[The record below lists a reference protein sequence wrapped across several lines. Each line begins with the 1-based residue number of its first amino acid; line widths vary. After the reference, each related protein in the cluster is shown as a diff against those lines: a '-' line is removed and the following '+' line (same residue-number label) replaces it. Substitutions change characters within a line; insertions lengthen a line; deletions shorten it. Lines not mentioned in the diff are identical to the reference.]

1 MINKNIYFNIRI
13 VLYLIVIILFYITSK
28 STALENKIL
37 FKVNNEIITSIDLLQ
52 EIKYLRILNK
62 NFNKLE
68 NEKIFNIA
76 KNSLIREKIKEIELI
91 KYFNKLS
98 IDENYYNQVLDQN
111 AKKLGFKTLSE
122 FKSLINKNNISE
134 NNIKKKIIIEI
145 LWNELIVKKYLN
157 EIKIDEEDIKN
168 NLSNKKRQTEFKLRE
183 IVFNVE
189 NNETLNEKLRIIK
202 NDINSQEFEGA
213 AFIHSIS
220 STSQQGGDLGW
231 IKESSL
237 NLKIKSIL
245 KNIGP
250 GNFTEPIVIPGGFLI
265 LKVEETREI
274 EININIDKEIKLAIS
289 EKTNEQLNQYSNI
302 YYNKIKKNIKIDVL

>member
-1 MINKNIYFNIRI
+1 MINKNIYFNIKI
-13 VLYLIVIILFYITSK
+13 FLYLIVIILFFITSK

-62 NFNKLE
+62 NFDKLE

-134 NNIKKKIIIEI
+134 NNIKKK
-145 LWNELIVKKYLN
+145 L
-157 EIKIDEEDIKN
+157 
-168 NLSNKKRQTEFKLRE
+168 
-183 IVFNVE
+183 
-189 NNETLNEKLRIIK
+189 
-202 NDINSQEFEGA
+202 
-213 AFIHSIS
+213 
-220 STSQQGGDLGW
+220 
-231 IKESSL
+231 
-237 NLKIKSIL
+237 
-245 KNIGP
+245 
-250 GNFTEPIVIPGGFLI
+250 
-265 LKVEETREI
+265 
-274 EININIDKEIKLAIS
+274 
-289 EKTNEQLNQYSNI
+289 
-302 YYNKIKKNIKIDVL
+302 